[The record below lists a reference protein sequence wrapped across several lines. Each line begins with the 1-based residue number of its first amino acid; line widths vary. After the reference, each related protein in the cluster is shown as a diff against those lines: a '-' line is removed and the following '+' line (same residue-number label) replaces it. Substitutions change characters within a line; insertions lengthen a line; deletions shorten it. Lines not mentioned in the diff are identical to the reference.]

1 MLHCYYMNVNCDCSD
16 EQSHAFYKKLPIERQ
31 ERIRRMTN
39 RTMAKKKILTGAFL
53 QSVIRQET
61 GIETERQQYSYND
74 AGRPFLI
81 NAGEMMDFNLSD
93 SGQYA
98 VLAVSNERVGIDI
111 EYKQRNYLMVA
122 KRFFC
127 KEEYDR
133 ILSFEEEDQ
142 RNRMFLQYWT
152 MKEAYVKYEGSGL
165 GIPLNS
171 FQIVWDEP
179 GENCMVYAVSDNADT
194 DITDKETPLAH
205 GTCDFLPGGY
215 CVSVCQKNPVGKLDL
230 TEQSIM

>member
-1 MLHCYYMNVNCDCSD
+1 MLHCYYMNVDCDCLD

-39 RTMAKKKILTGAFL
+39 RKLAKKKILTGTFL
-53 QSVIRQET
+53 QSVIQQET
-61 GIETERQQYSYND
+61 GIETDRQQYSHNE
-74 AGRPFLI
+74 AGRPFLA
-81 NAGEMMDFNLSD
+81 NAGKMIDFNLSD
-93 SGQYA
+93 SGQY
-98 VLAVSNERVGIDI
+98 VVMAVSDERVGIDI

-133 ILSFEEEDQ
+133 ILSFEEEEQ

-171 FQIVWDEP
+171 FQIIWDSE
-179 GENCMVYAVSDNADT
+179 GTRCTVCESADT
-194 DITDKETPLAH
+194 TGEKKILAY
-205 GTCDFLPGGY
+205 GYCMFLQGGY
-215 CVSVCQKNPVGKLDL
+215 CVSVCQKNVICDPVLQ
-230 TEQSIM
+230 ERSVV